1 MISARVVWWI
11 LISKNSSMTDVYKRD
26 VDVPSLICLLYLRYF
41 PPPVFAFGEGDAA
54 GDGLTAGL
62 GLITGAVPVVPAGED
77 DVDGEGLAVVGVFE
91 LFSGSVAQPAT
102 NAIESVATS
111 SSAMRLIRFTFG
123 LVIIFSSFEQD

>member
-1 MISARVVWWI
+1 MA
-11 LISKNSSMTDVYKRD
+11 DVYKRD
-26 VDVPSLICLLYLRYF
+26 VDLLSLICLLYLRYF

-91 LFSGSVAQPAT
+91 LFSGSVAQPAA
-102 NAIESVATS
+102 NVIESVATS